1 MPDSILAPNEQLT
14 ADQVAALLLEA
25 GFTPEQAAQMTAISK
40 QESGFNAGIL
50 NDTPATGDYSVGLF
64 QVNYYGNLAQSRT
77 AEFGPPSSLAAD
89 PLAQAQAAKTLF
101 NQAGY
106 SPWASD
112 FNNGTAQANLP
123 LGVQAVNDVQSGH
136 ITVGQVQADTAGYGY
151 VTGGASY
158 QTAPST
164 FGKLLQQLDAFY
176 NPSVTLVPGWTSF
189 LDFGTSSVA
198 NSVTK
203 TAVTVI
209 DRIVGVFIGAGLVYI
224 GVKLFTGGDAGGG
237 RYGVVPTAI
246 RGGAQIMTGREL
258 SASRTAVAASRERVA
273 GQAAQSRNAA
283 LAQRAAEADARV
295 AAEAVRAQQ
304 RAAEHDRRSRADEAR
319 NRVNEQRARTA
330 EQAEARRRAEHSREN
345 RRKRERS
352 S

>member
-40 QESGFNAGIL
+40 NESGFNAGIL

-89 PLAQAQAAKTLF
+89 PLAQAEAAKTLF

-136 ITVGQVQADTAGYGY
+136 ITVGQVQADTAQYGY
-151 VTGGASY
+151 VTAGSNYAA
-158 QTAPST
+158 APST

-246 RGGAQIMTGREL
+246 RGGAQIMTGRER
-258 SASRTAVAASRERVA
+258 AAAQTAVQTSRERVA
-273 GQAAQSRNAA
+273 TRAQAEKAA
-283 LAQRAAEADARV
+283 DRDARIAHQAV
-295 AAEAVRAQQ
+295 QASQTERKIRIQESAEER
-304 RAAEHDRRSRADEAR
+304 RKAEHAREDRR
-319 NRVNEQRARTA
+319 V
-330 EQAEARRRAEHSREN
+330 
-345 RRKRERS
+345 REREATT
-352 S
+352 